1 MTKLQVTPQIK
12 LQNFDQSVSH
22 VDLGHSI
29 EQSVK
34 SAQKEQHQK
43 RIQGLR
49 KELDFLKSTEWMF
62 ESDKGF
68 AQ

>member
-1 MTKLQVTPQIK
+1 MNFQGTPQIK

-34 SAQKEQHQK
+34 CVQKEQHQK

-49 KELDFLKSTEWMF
+49 KELEFLKSTEWMF
-62 ESDKGF
+62 ENDKGF